1 MFPFLHKLLELSVKS
16 CPVGGELLPSFD
28 ASSSPLI
35 SYIFEDGYGRGE
47 GEGMKNE
54 SFHPNHN
61 QKPM

>member
-1 MFPFLHKLLELSVKS
+1 
-16 CPVGGELLPSFD
+16 LLPSFD

-54 SFHPNHN
+54 SFHPNYN